1 MHLASSRG
9 PTLATCRDAVP
20 DRVQDAVWWHVDPLG
35 FVGAEPAAPV
45 GGPVV
50 HRLGHLTGWLDDV
63 VELGAAGARVWAVLG
78 V

>member
-9 PTLATCRDAVP
+9 RTLATYRDAVP
-20 DRVQDAVWWHVDPLG
+20 DRVQDAVRWHVHPLG

-50 HRLGHLTGWLDDV
+50 HRLGHLTGWLTTWWSSG
-63 VELGAAGARVWAVLG
+63 LPAHGWAVLG
-78 V
+78 F